1 MTIPALRF
9 DRFATLYVAQPL
21 LSTGFGRKD
30 ARLSIL
36 MYHSISEIDETGVSP
51 YYRTVTAPNV
61 FKAQMK
67 TMREAGW
74 RGVTLSDGLKTL
86 STAPERAQKMV
97 AITFDDG
104 FQDFYTAAYPV
115 LRENNFT
122 ATMYLPT
129 AHIGDT
135 PSSFKT
141 QRCMTWPQV
150 RELHDQG
157 IEFGSHTVSH
167 PKLWDL
173 DWAAI
178 GSELRDSK
186 KTIEDKLNAEIP
198 AFAYPYAFPQQ
209 DKPFTSRFRQELESA
224 DYRSCVTTSIG
235 RVAANDDP
243 FTLKRL
249 PANSCDDADLLLA
262 KLEGGYDWLAWAQK
276 IIKSAKTAAR
286 G

>member
-1 MTIPALRF
+1 MAMSLLRF

-21 LSTGFGRKD
+21 LSTGLGRKD

-36 MYHSISEIDETGVSP
+36 MYHSVSDANEAGVSP
-51 YYRTVTAPNV
+51 YYRTVTAPDV

-67 TMREAGW
+67 TMRNAGW
-74 RGVTLSDGLKTL
+74 RGVSLTEGLRTLSAT
-86 STAPERAQKMV
+86 PERAQKMV

-104 FQDFYTAAYPV
+104 FEDFYTAAYPV

-129 AHIGDT
+129 AYIGDA
-135 PSSFKT
+135 PAAFKS
-141 QRCMTWPQV
+141 QRCMTWQQV

-157 IEFGSHTVSH
+157 MEFGSHTVNH

-186 KTIEDKLNAEIP
+186 KTIEDKLSAEIP

-224 DYRSCVTTSIG
+224 GYRSCVTTSIG
-235 RVAANDDP
+235 RVAADDDP
-243 FTLKRL
+243 YTLKRL
-249 PANSCDDADLLLA
+249 PANSCDDADLLMA

-276 IIKSAKTAAR
+276 IVKSAKTAVR

>member
-1 MTIPALRF
+1 MAMPSLRF

-21 LSTGFGRKD
+21 LSTGIGRKD

-36 MYHSISEIDETGVSP
+36 MYHSISETSESGVSP
-51 YYRTVTAPNV
+51 YYRTVTAPHV

-74 RGVTLSDGLKTL
+74 RGISLSEGLRTL

-104 FQDFYTAAYPV
+104 FEDFYTAAYPV
-115 LRENNFT
+115 LRNNNFT

-129 AHIGDT
+129 AYIGDS
-135 PSSFKT
+135 PAAFKS
-141 QRCMTWPQV
+141 QRCMTWEQV
-150 RELHDQG
+150 RELHNEG
-157 IEFGSHTVSH
+157 IEFGSHTVNH

-173 DWAAI
+173 DWPAI
-178 GSELRDSK
+178 VSELRDSK
-186 KTIEDKLNAEIP
+186 RTIEHKLGAEIP

-209 DKPFTSRFRQELESA
+209 DKSFTSRFRSELEASG
-224 DYRSCVTTSIG
+224 YKSCVTTSIG
-235 RVAANDDP
+235 RVAADDDP
-243 FTLKRL
+243 YTLKRL
-249 PANSCDDADLLLA
+249 PANSCDDADLLMA

-276 IIKSAKTAAR
+276 IIKSAKTAVR